1 MNKNIR
7 DILQESSRVLNLMTG
22 DCSLSI
28 EKAVGM
34 ITDCLNKKGKIL
46 ICGNGGS
53 AADAQHFAAEIV
65 GRFYMNRRPLP
76 AIALTTDTSILTAV
90 ANDFGFKEV
99 FARQVTAL
107 TNPEDVVIGISTSGN
122 SENIVKALIAARE
135 AKAQIISMTGLNDGE
150 TDKYAHCS
158 IKIPSTDTP
167 RIQEG
172 HITAIHIICEL
183 VERITCT

>member
-1 MNKNIR
+1 
-7 DILQESSRVLNLMTG
+7 MTEE
-22 DCSLSI
+22 CTSSI
-28 EKAVGM
+28 EKAVAM
-34 ITDCLNKKGKIL
+34 LTDCIANKGKIL

-65 GRFYMNRRPLP
+65 GRFYLNRRPLP

-90 ANDFGFKEV
+90 ANDFGFSEV

-107 TNPEDVVIGISTSGN
+107 ANPEDVIIGISTSGN
-122 SENIVKALIAARE
+122 SENIVKALIAAGE
-135 AKAQIISMTGLNDGE
+135 KSSQIIAMTGMNEGA

-172 HITAIHIICEL
+172 HIAAIHIICEL
-183 VERITCT
+183 VEKISCN